1 MLLILR
7 DRVLS
12 TERIDSIVSAE
23 FPDAAT
29 NPVLHEA
36 VQQFMMHS
44 PCDIRPHLSCRTK
57 STDGTCTRHFP
68 KAFCDSTRILPDGFP
83 EYRRRGR
90 FQGRDGDRPVGDEW
104 VVPYNPYLLAR
115 YRCHLNVEVLQLFYD
130 FINHSS
136 ILEVA
141 GHIRSCKYV
150 YKSVAAIC
158 SCLFS
163 R

>member
-23 FPDAAT
+23 FPDAAA

-44 PCDIRPHLSCRTK
+44 PCDVRPDKSCRSK
-57 STDGTCTRHFP
+57 STDGSCTRHFP

-115 YRCHLNVEVLQLFYD
+115 YRCHLNVEVLLSYIMLLLILIF
-130 FINHSS
+130 
-136 ILEVA
+136 LEVA

-150 YKSVAAIC
+150 YKSVAFIC
-158 SCLFS
+158 TC
-163 R
+163 